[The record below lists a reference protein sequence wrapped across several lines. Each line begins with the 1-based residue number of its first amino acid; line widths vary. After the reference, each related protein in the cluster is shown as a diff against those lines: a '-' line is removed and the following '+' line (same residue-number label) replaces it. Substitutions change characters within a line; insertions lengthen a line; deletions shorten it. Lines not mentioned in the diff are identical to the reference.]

1 MSDRGWDHPAHEP
14 SRADTGGAPS
24 QPPARPPLLESSH
37 LLQGHRAVEIHH
49 NGELY
54 RLQATRTG
62 KLILTK

>member
-1 MSDRGWDHPAHEP
+1 MNHAFPDSR
-14 SRADTGGAPS
+14 RADTPVTAPHS
-24 QPPARPPLLESSH
+24 TAAAPVRPPLLDS
-37 LLQGHRAVEIHH
+37 LQLFQGHRAVEIHH

>member
-1 MSDRGWDHPAHEP
+1 MSDRGADAHPGES
-14 SRADTGGAPS
+14 SRGGAGDAPS
-24 QPPARPPLLESSH
+24 HLPARPPLLESSE

>member
-1 MSDRGWDHPAHEP
+1 MNAGCPPTRRQVP
-14 SRADTGGAPS
+14 SPNDTAAGAAA
-24 QPPARPPLLESSH
+24 PPARPPLLESAE
-37 LLQGHRAVEIHH
+37 LFQGHRAVEIHH

>member
-1 MSDRGWDHPAHEP
+1 MSPMNTPREA
-14 SRADTGGAPS
+14 AAAAPV
-24 QPPARPPLLESSH
+24 PTPVPGRPPLVESTQ
-37 LLQGHRAVEIHH
+37 LLQGHKQVEIHH

>member
-1 MSDRGWDHPAHEP
+1 MTPAGP
-14 SRADTGGAPS
+14 QPTIGKDATGS
-24 QPPARPPLLESSH
+24 HARPPLLDSRQ
-37 LLQGHRAVEIHH
+37 LLQGGRVVEIHH